1 MERTMNGEAD
11 QQVVEGERRGDPPAE
26 SIGYLLR
33 RAHRTFNKVLQSRLK
48 TENISIGMWHYLREL
63 WEEDGIDQRDL
74 SRRTSNLET
83 SVVSAMAL
91 LEKHGLVWREQ
102 DSKDRRRKFVH
113 LTDRGRA
120 LQVHLEPARPRSQP
134 HRSARAE
141 QGSGRDAR
149 RVAQTDHR
157 EPRAVHP
164 ESLTFIEVRRH
175 RSVGGT

>member
-1 MERTMNGEAD
+1 MNEQVG
-11 QQVVEGERRGDPPAE
+11 QQFVAAERRADPSAE

-33 RAHRTFNKVLQSRLK
+33 RAHRTFNKALQSRLK
-48 TENISIGMWHYLREL
+48 AENITIGMWHYLREL

-74 SRRTSNLET
+74 ARRTSNLET

-120 LQVHLEPARPRSQP
+120 LRRSLSPHARETNRIALEGLDKD
-134 HRSARAE
+134 AE
-141 QGSGRDAR
+141 EMLGTLLKRITDNLERDI
-149 RVAQTDHR
+149 QKT
-157 EPRAVHP
+157 
-164 ESLTFIEVRRH
+164 
-175 RSVGGT
+175 

>member
-1 MERTMNGEAD
+1 MNEQVSQQIVEEERKEDA
-11 QQVVEGERRGDPPAE
+11 PAE

-48 TENISIGMWHYLREL
+48 TENITIGMWHYLREL

-120 LQVHLEPARPRSQP
+120 LQHSLSPHARETNRIALQGLGKEAEEMLSTLLKRITDNLERYIQK
-134 HRSARAE
+134 
-141 QGSGRDAR
+141 
-149 RVAQTDHR
+149 T
-157 EPRAVHP
+157 
-164 ESLTFIEVRRH
+164 
-175 RSVGGT
+175 

>member
-1 MERTMNGEAD
+1 MKGQEAN
-11 QQVVEGERRGDPPAE
+11 QQIIEGEPRHAPPAE

-33 RAHRTFNKVLQSRLK
+33 RAHRSFNKVLQSRLRA
-48 TENISIGMWHYLREL
+48 ENITIGMWHYLREL

-113 LTDRGRA
+113 LTSRGRA
-120 LQVHLEPARPRSQP
+120 LQYSLRPHAQETNRIALQGLDKEAEETLGTLLRQITDNLE
-134 HRSARAE
+134 
-141 QGSGRDAR
+141 
-149 RVAQTDHR
+149 
-157 EPRAVHP
+157 
-164 ESLTFIEVRRH
+164 RH
-175 RSVGGT
+175 IQKS